1 MSYDIKKYESLN
13 DEKFIKQ
20 FHKSRVAF
28 LIYNNKIMFL
38 ENSELSHFEWA
49 KSIGISKED
58 FNDLTRGY
66 CYKVNIIFYKGD
78 FSYDKKVENDALKY
92 CLDVLK
98 HCNLKHAKIYVG
110 VRVGVGK
117 IWPPDKFLREINI
130 KWYF

>member
-13 DEKFIKQ
+13 DEKVIKD

-49 KSIGISKED
+49 KSIGISKME

-66 CYKVNIIFYKGD
+66 CYKANIIFYKGD

>member
-13 DEKFIKQ
+13 DEKFIKN

-49 KSIGISKED
+49 KSIGISKME
-58 FNDLTRGY
+58 FNELTRGY
-66 CYKVNIIFYKGD
+66 CYKANIIFYKGD

-130 KWYF
+130 K

>member
-1 MSYDIKKYESLN
+1 MKKFKNTN
-13 DEKFIKQ
+13 DENFIKN

-38 ENSELSHFEWA
+38 ENSEMSHFEWA

-58 FNDLTRGY
+58 FNSLTRGY
-66 CYKVNIIFYKGD
+66 CYKANIIFYKGD

-117 IWPPDKFLREINI
+117 IWPPDKFIKEITI
-130 KWYF
+130 EQ

>member
-13 DEKFIKQ
+13 DEKFIKN

-49 KSIGISKED
+49 KSIGISKME
-58 FNDLTRGY
+58 FNELTRGY
-66 CYKVNIIFYKGD
+66 CYKANIIFYKGD

>member
-1 MSYDIKKYESLN
+1 MKKFKNTN
-13 DEKFIKQ
+13 DENFIKN

-49 KSIGISKED
+49 KTIGISKED
-58 FNDLTRGY
+58 FNELTRGY
-66 CYKVNIIFYKGD
+66 CYKANIIFYKGD

>member
-1 MSYDIKKYESLN
+1 MKKFKNTN
-13 DEKFIKQ
+13 DENFIKN

-28 LIYNNKIMFL
+28 LIYNSKIMFL
-38 ENSELSHFEWA
+38 ENSEMSHFEWA
-49 KSIGISKED
+49 KTIGISKED
-58 FNDLTRGY
+58 FNELTRGY
-66 CYKVNIIFYKGD
+66 CYKANIIFYKGD

-92 CLDVLK
+92 CLDILK